1 MQEAAPR
8 DAFLVSA
15 LGLFYVMGAILVLRR
30 VRFEW
35 LLDRAIETL
44 AERREP
50 DRNRSY
56 FMAAAAAL
64 YGAAGL
70 ALLLRSGFAVWLLG
84 AGLVLQASYYGVLW
98 LVVSPEARAND
109 DRWRKAWNAAM
120 VSMAAFA
127 FSAYAMRSGI
137 LT

>member
-1 MQEAAPR
+1 M
-8 DAFLVSA
+8 AFLVSA
-15 LGLFYVMGAILVLRR
+15 LGLFYLVGAAFVLWQ

-44 AERREP
+44 AKRREP
-50 DRNRSY
+50 DRYRGI

-70 ALLLRSGFAVWLLG
+70 ELLLRSGLAVWLLG
-84 AGLVLQASYYGVLW
+84 AGLVLQGGYYGILSL
-98 LVVSPEARAND
+98 LVGSEARADD
-109 DRWRKAWNAAM
+109 DRWHKAWSAAM
-120 VSMAAFA
+120 LSTAAFA
-127 FSAYAMRSGI
+127 FSAYALRTGI